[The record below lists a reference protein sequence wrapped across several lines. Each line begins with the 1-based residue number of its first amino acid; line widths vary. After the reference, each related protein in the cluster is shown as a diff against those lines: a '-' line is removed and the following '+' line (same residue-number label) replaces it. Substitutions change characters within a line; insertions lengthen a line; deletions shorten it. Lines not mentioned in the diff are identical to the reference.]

1 MNRNTERLQTALLP
15 VAAVLVAFVAGAV
28 VLALDGRSPVQAGIA
43 LWKGSVASPEA
54 LGSTLE
60 KATPLVLAGL
70 AVIVAL
76 RAGLFNIGAQGQLL
90 LGSIMSAY
98 VGYRLGGLPAALHI
112 PIGLAVGVA
121 FGAVPALVVG
131 VLKAYRGVHEVI
143 VTIMLNTILVNLTDW
158 LAGGP
163 WIEPGQAISRT
174 APIEDS
180 ARIGRIAEL
189 PVGFL
194 LAVVMV
200 FVVGFLLS
208 RTTLGF
214 EMATVGANR
223 HAAEYAGISVRR
235 VTLVAM
241 AISGGLAGLGG
252 AIETQGV
259 VGRFEPG
266 FNRGLGF
273 DGITIALLAKVS
285 PRGAIAAA
293 LLIGA
298 LRASSTEL
306 QSRAQVAPEIVDV
319 VLALALLLVAAPM
332 IIRWALRLRTASG
345 VEELNLTSGWGS

>member
-1 MNRNTERLQTALLP
+1 MTQQRLQSALLP
-15 VAAVLVAFVAGAV
+15 LAAVFIAFLAGAV
-28 VLALDGRSPVQAGIA
+28 VLMVDGRSPLQAGAA
-43 LWKGSVASPEA
+43 LWIGSVASPEA
-54 LGSTLE
+54 LGSTFE

-98 VGYRLGGLPAALHI
+98 VGYRLSGLPAALHI
-112 PIGLAVGVA
+112 PLGLAVGMA
-121 FGAVPALVVG
+121 FGAVPAFVVG

-143 VTIMLNTILVNLTDW
+143 ATIMLNTILVNLTDW

-174 APIEDS
+174 PAIEGS

-189 PVGFL
+189 PVGFVV
-194 LAVVMV
+194 AVAMA
-200 FVVGFLLS
+200 FVVWWLLS

-235 VTLVAM
+235 ITVLAM
-241 AISGGLAGLGG
+241 VISGALAGLGG

-285 PRGAIAAA
+285 PRAAIAAA

-332 IIRWALRLRTASG
+332 IIRWALRLRNVSG
-345 VEELNLTSGWGS
+345 VEDLNLSSGWGS